1 MSARL
6 LGGGVFDDERGMVTV
21 EAAFA
26 LAAIAV
32 FLVTGVGAVTGVVTQ
47 IRCTDA
53 AREVARLAAVGDES
67 APDVGRS
74 VAPGGARISVSS
86 AGETVTVT
94 VSADLPMLPMTTV
107 SARAVAAVEP
117 SGAAGADS

>member
-1 MSARL
+1 MSVRL
-6 LGGGVFDDERGMVTV
+6 RGRDLFEDERGMVTV

-67 APDVGRS
+67 ASDVGRS
-74 VAPGGARISVSS
+74 VAPGGARISVS
-86 AGETVTVT
+86 AAADTVTVT
-94 VSADLPMLPMTTV
+94 VSADLPMLPMATV

-117 SGAAGADS
+117 NGADGADS

>member
-1 MSARL
+1 MSVGASGLAL
-6 LGGGVFDDERGMVTV
+6 LRDERGMATV

-32 FLVTGVGAVTGVVTQ
+32 FLVTGIGAVTGVITQ

-53 AREVARLAAVGDES
+53 AREVARLAAVGDAS
-67 APDVGRS
+67 ASEVGRA
-74 VAPGGARISVSS
+74 VAPSGAQISVST
-86 AGETVTVT
+86 GGDTVT
-94 VSADLPMLPMTTV
+94 VSVTADLPALPMVEV

-117 SGAAGADS
+117 GGGSDAAS